1 MGKCINQKEKHVDTC
16 VHIYTVDFSNLCY
29 WSQSH
34 FKVVANLWQVSMLIE
49 NVMVF
54 VGFVEFSL

>member
-34 FKVVANLWQVSMLIE
+34 LKW
-49 NVMVF
+49 
-54 VGFVEFSL
+54 